1 MSFASE
7 ASKLL
12 TNQYF
17 LYFIVFLAVTN
28 VMGYLVTNKINAV
41 AFFILVCILMYNFS
55 KNMTVVLIVAIVA
68 TNLLMVN
75 KSMREGMENE
85 TDVTTTDTTATTE
98 GATEGATDTTATT
111 EGDTTDD
118 VAATTSTTVTKPTLA
133 QKAKTEKQTLGTVTP
148 NTKSQIKTA
157 ASSAVDAKKSATPT
171 TTTTTTDTT
180 TTVDENGETVPLET
194 FAPAGAGFSGN
205 KRGAI
210 GGPMKASRI
219 DYSTTLEQAYENL
232 DKMIG
237 GDGLQNLSAD
247 TERLMNQQQKLFGA
261 VEKMLPMIDK
271 AQGMI
276 QGLDMT
282 KINSLIGMT
291 DKIGGISGNLGNG
304 LNKLMGA
311 PVGN

>member
-98 GATEGATDTTATT
+98 GATDTTATT

-133 QKAKTEKQTLGTVTP
+133 QKAKTEKQTLGAITP

-157 ASSAVDAKKSATPT
+157 ASSAVAAKKSATP
-171 TTTTTTDTT
+171 TTTTTDTT
-180 TTVDENGETVPLET
+180 TTVDENGETVPVET

-304 LNKLMGA
+304 INKLMGA

>member
-133 QKAKTEKQTLGTVTP
+133 QKAKTEKQTLGAITP

-157 ASSAVDAKKSATPT
+157 ASSAVAAKKSATP
-171 TTTTTTDTT
+171 TTTTTDTT
-180 TTVDENGETVPLET
+180 TTVDENGETVPVET

>member
-7 ASKLL
+7 AAKLL

-85 TDVTTTDTTATTE
+85 TDVSTTDTTATDGTTTDTTAT
-98 GATEGATDTTATT
+98 DTTAT
-111 EGDTTDD
+111 DD
-118 VAATTSTTVTKPTLA
+118 VTATTSTTSTKPTLA

-148 NTKSQIKTA
+148 NTKTQIKTA
-157 ASSAVDAKKSATPT
+157 VNSAVTEKKAATPT
-171 TTTTTTDTT
+171 TDTTTTDTT
-180 TTVDENGETVPLET
+180 TTVDENGETVPVET

-304 LNKLMGA
+304 INKLMGA